1 MARSAFDGPEI
12 FIADQNQGSEDLNFD
27 SPEYLRQIFKEF
39 LRVWVEENIPIY
51 REQLKAVAK
60 LEAPLLEI
68 DIDHMNAY
76 HTKLFSKLKESPHIV
91 LPELEKVAFD
101 LAKELHIHDPP
112 NYHISFVTG
121 ERPTMLR
128 ELHAEMVGKLVVVPG
143 IVVAA
148 SKPNIKAVKIAAQC
162 RGCNNIIGF
171 SVKPGFD
178 SLSFPRQCFAPRPAE
193 GVTMEKCP
201 IDPYV
206 IVPEKCEYI
215 DQQTLK
221 LQELPEC
228 VPTGEIPRTFTVI
241 LDRCLVDRV
250 VPGNRVKLIATFS
263 TFKRQEDTSTV
274 MHSYLHALGLM
285 QQSDMKAYSYFSP
298 DEEERMVNISRL
310 PNLYERLAASIA
322 PGIYGSIDIKK
333 ALACLLFGGSRK
345 VLPDGMKLR
354 GDINVLLLGDPST
367 AKSQFLKFI
376 ERAAPVSVYTSGKGS
391 SAAGLT
397 AAVMRDPHTHEFQLE
412 GGAMVLADG
421 GVVCIDEFDKMRG
434 DDRVAIHEAME
445 QQTISVAK
453 AGITTVLNSRT
464 AVLAAANPRRGSYD
478 DQQDMK
484 DQIEFQTTILSRF
497 DCIFLVRDIRDEAND
512 TRIAS
517 HVVRM
522 HAGAKTIE
530 DQSKGE
536 IGLLEIKRYVQY
548 ARSRCAPCL
557 TADAGKALQNF
568 YVQDRRRK
576 GTGIP
581 ITVRQ
586 LEAIIR
592 MSEAQARIHLSTE
605 VLAHHVEEAHR
616 IFEIST
622 LSAAEAGVSEFSTS
636 DSNETA
642 DKIQDAIV
650 RRLPIG
656 GKISTSKLET
666 DLVARFNNLK
676 AVQMAIHYMVTREEL
691 KYVRGRNL
699 LERVR

>member
-12 FIADQNQGSEDLNFD
+12 FIADQNQGNEDLNFD
-27 SPEYLRQIFKEF
+27 SMEYMRQIFKEF
-39 LRVWVEENIPIY
+39 LRVWTEDNIPIY

-76 HTKLFSKLKESPHIV
+76 HTKLFSKLKETPLSV
-91 LPELEKVAFD
+91 LSELERVAYE
-101 LAKELHIHDPP
+101 LALELQIQEPP
-112 NYHISFVTG
+112 HYHVSFITG
-121 ERPTMLR
+121 ERPLMLR
-128 ELHAEMVGKLVVVPG
+128 ELHADMVGRLVVVPG

-148 SKPNIKAVKIAAQC
+148 SKPNIKAVKLAAQC
-162 RGCNNIIGF
+162 KGCNNVIVF

-178 SLSFPRQCFAPRPAE
+178 SLALPRQCSAPRPVE
-193 GVTMEKCP
+193 GVSVDKCP
-201 IDPYV
+201 MDPYV

-228 VPTGEIPRTFTVI
+228 VPTGEIPRTFTVV

-250 VPGNRVKLIATFS
+250 VPGNRMKLIAIYT
-263 TFKRQEDTSTV
+263 TFKRQEESTNV
-274 MHSYLHALGLM
+274 MHSFLHALGLM
-285 QQSDMKAYSYFSP
+285 QQSDMKAFSYFSP
-298 DEEERMVNISRL
+298 EEEERMVNISRL
-310 PNLYERLAASIA
+310 PNLYERLTNSIA
-322 PGIYGSIDIKK
+322 PGIYGSPDVKK

-478 DQQDMK
+478 DQLDLKEQM
-484 DQIEFQTTILSRF
+484 EFQTTILSRF

-512 TRIAS
+512 TKIAS

-522 HAGAKTIE
+522 HAGSKVSDE
-530 DQSKGE
+530 QSRGE
-536 IGLLEIKRYVQY
+536 ISLLEIKRYVQY
-548 ARSRCAPCL
+548 ARSRCAPSL
-557 TADAGKALQNF
+557 TAEAGRALQNF

-576 GTGIP
+576 SSGIP

-592 MSEAQARIHLSTE
+592 MSEAQARIHLSSE
-605 VLAHHVEEAHR
+605 VLIHHVEEAHR
-616 IFEIST
+616 IFEVST
-622 LSAAEAGVSEFSTS
+622 LSAAEAGVSEFASS
-636 DSNETA
+636 VSSEIVE
-642 DKIQDAIV
+642 KVQEAII

-656 GKISTSKLET
+656 GKISSSKLET
-666 DLVARFNNLK
+666 DLVARFNSAF
-676 AVQMAIHYMVTREEL
+676 AVQHAIVRMVSREEL
-691 KYVRGRNL
+691 KYVRGRHL